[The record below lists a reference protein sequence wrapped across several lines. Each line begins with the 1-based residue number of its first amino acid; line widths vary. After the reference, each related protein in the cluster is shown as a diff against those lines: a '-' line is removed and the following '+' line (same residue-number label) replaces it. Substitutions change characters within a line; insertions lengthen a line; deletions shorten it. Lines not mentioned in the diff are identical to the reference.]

1 MIEPMSIEQQAIPT
15 TKRIGAGPHS
25 KLLFI
30 LLYGSLLGLGSVF
43 IGGPRHN
50 LWSVRYLWQQAG
62 HPLAALLPAAGDA
75 VPADHR
81 SGHLWQARALLTAGQ
96 SLQAE
101 ALLQPVLAQGD
112 YDAQRLQAE
121 ILAARGDL
129 TGAIHQWAQ
138 VGAVDDLLLAA
149 RQAGQQGQVEVAML
163 AYRTAYGLA
172 PERTVLP
179 FAGFLR
185 RERQDFATAET
196 LLRDYIAAMPSS
208 RYLVSWLRELGA
220 LYREQEAWDKAIAIY
235 SQLVNTMPDSALDW
249 VQLGWIY
256 YDHQNDP
263 EQAMKHFQRA
273 VTVAPQEGDGYYA
286 IASFLSKQK
295 DYHEA
300 EYWFVQALERKPEQ
314 HWWWLNRASALQ
326 QAGNLV
332 AALRVYT
339 QIESRF
345 PDFAPGFYQAA
356 WVYYEVDQ
364 PAQAITAIER
374 AIQYMKS
381 SGVSQ
386 ATTQANYHVR
396 AGQLYEWSG
405 QLQKAVVAY
414 EQAERLDSSN
424 RSAFEGLQRLKR

>member
-43 IGGPRHN
+43 IGAPSHN

-81 SGHLWQARALLTAGQ
+81 SGHLWQARALLAAGQ
-96 SLQAE
+96 SLPAE

-185 RERQDFATAET
+185 RERQDFAAAET

-220 LYREQEAWDKAIAIY
+220 LYREQEAWDKAISILEP
-235 SQLVNTMPDSALDW
+235 LVNAIPDSIGDRIN
-249 VQLGWIY
+249 LGWAY
-256 YDHQNDP
+256 YERGDSIETVMAQ
-263 EQAMKHFQRA
+263 FQ
-273 VTVAPQEGDGYYA
+273 YA
-286 IASFLSKQK
+286 IRVNPQIGEGYFAVANLLAKTGSLQEADVWYKQ
-295 DYHEA
+295 A
-300 EYWFVQALERKPEQ
+300 IERNPEK
-314 HWWWLNRASALQ
+314 HWWWLSQADVALQ
-326 QAGNLV
+326 NGNLSFAV
-332 AALRVYT
+332 TLYQ
-339 QIESRF
+339 QIEQRF
-345 PDFAPGFYQAA
+345 PDFAEGHYRA
-356 WVYYEVDQ
+356 
-364 PAQAITAIER
+364 AQAYRQNNQAQLAVQAIEKAVTLVTAQESRQYATIAAYYQR
-374 AIQYMKS
+374 A
-381 SGVSQ
+381 SQ
-386 ATTQANYHVR
+386 I
-396 AGQLYEWSG
+396 YEWAGEFS
-405 QLQKAVVAY
+405 KAAVANQ
-414 EQAERLDSSN
+414 EA
-424 RSAFEGLQRLKR
+424 KRFAGFLSTAK